1 MMMIGGLAKIHE
13 SVVWTINKHFW
24 SSSFSLNKPPP
35 PCLIYEAFY
44 SMYFSYQLATSATAS
59 TSDPLTTSEKMQFE
73 ATTAGYLYLVAERS
87 QIT

>member
-24 SSSFSLNKPPP
+24 SSSFSLNKPTP

-44 SMYFSYQLATSATAS
+44 SMYFSYQLATSATA
-59 TSDPLTTSEKMQFE
+59 TTLTTSEKTQFE

-87 QIT
+87 QMT